1 MVKEFELDPLAE
13 VWIFLDASRTVHS
26 SLPYQHPEFDPRD
39 FWRARFQFKLPPSTV
54 EYSVTVAASLARYYL
69 QRGRA
74 VGLVTAGPALQIL
87 PSDRGGRQLSKV
99 LEGLALLRAE
109 FHPPASGV
117 D

>member
-54 EYSVTVAASLARYYL
+54 EYCVTVAASLARYYL

-74 VGLVTAGPALQIL
+74 LLGWSLPARLFKSCLRTGAVG
-87 PSDRGGRQLSKV
+87 S
-99 LEGLALLRAE
+99 
-109 FHPPASGV
+109 
-117 D
+117 